1 MEDLRDRFVIDDMV
15 DIGDVDDSPKTGD
28 EPFVKGPIPLS
39 WVTKAGALGGKCLHT
54 GMILWH
60 HHGLNRG
67 KPFQISHRRLS
78 EHGVGTELTAK
89 RSLDSL
95 AASGLISVRF
105 KSGQRKEIAINVG
118 GYPDYRKILPNVEPQ
133 STYSAVGKSPRFA
146 MWVGA
151 ALGCYVDPK
160 LVPLDADEFGEVF
173 VQKKDGYIM
182 PLTFRNDHTLVV
194 VMPMKLDG
202 NAAEQLDR
210 MQLDRLMRHRKMKVV
225 KAQPKKESVPWWT
238 ALVRRK
244 AA

>member
-1 MEDLRDRFVIDDMV
+1 MEDLRDKFALDNVVETDV
-15 DIGDVDDSPKTGD
+15 DAGVGNDSDVDDATGHKPGG

-95 AASGLISVRF
+95 AASGLITVRF

-118 GYPDYRKILPNVEPQ
+118 G
-133 STYSAVGKSPRFA
+133 
-146 MWVGA
+146 
-151 ALGCYVDPK
+151 
-160 LVPLDADEFGEVF
+160 
-173 VQKKDGYIM
+173 
-182 PLTFRNDHTLVV
+182 
-194 VMPMKLDG
+194 
-202 NAAEQLDR
+202 
-210 MQLDRLMRHRKMKVV
+210 
-225 KAQPKKESVPWWT
+225 
-238 ALVRRK
+238 
-244 AA
+244 